1 MTIIIHFIFY
11 IKYIF
16 VQREIILDCFSFSC
30 SGYDFTLIKKSHT
43 LNYYL
48 FLQIYFISFMS
59 FSINKFK
66 SHKFFTCK
74 NFVFQFYIEK
84 KISLQEM
91 EVGLAPPSHCPKTW
105 SNFHYSK
112 FDMIYTKTLFSFL
125 RSLNQTAWILML
137 EMLNI
142 FRIKISDTAEKM
154 KFFWWKL
161 RTWSHLLK
169 KSSMENFIFVQ
180 CGIYKTYP
188 ATLIFYLFLSL
199 SSWLSFHSFVRT

>member
-1 MTIIIHFIFY
+1 MLLRCCLIKMTIIIHFIFY

-84 KISLQEM
+84 NISLQEM
-91 EVGLAPPSHCPKTW
+91 EVGLVPPSHCPK
-105 SNFHYSK
+105 S
-112 FDMIYTKTLFSFL
+112 MIQLPLFKVWHDL
-125 RSLNQTAWILML
+125 Y
-137 EMLNI
+137 
-142 FRIKISDTAEKM
+142 K
-154 KFFWWKL
+154 
-161 RTWSHLLK
+161 
-169 KSSMENFIFVQ
+169 NFIF
-180 CGIYKTYP
+180 
-188 ATLIFYLFLSL
+188 LSTFIESKSL
-199 SSWLSFHSFVRT
+199 DPDVRNVEYF